1 MPFDDTR
8 GTERRAGLGWWGEVE
23 VSLIWACSVLGA
35 HEAASEVTESV
46 LLASETY
53 HDDVFHCI

>member
-8 GTERRAGLGWWGEVE
+8 GTEGRAGLGWWGEVE

-53 HDDVFHCI
+53 H